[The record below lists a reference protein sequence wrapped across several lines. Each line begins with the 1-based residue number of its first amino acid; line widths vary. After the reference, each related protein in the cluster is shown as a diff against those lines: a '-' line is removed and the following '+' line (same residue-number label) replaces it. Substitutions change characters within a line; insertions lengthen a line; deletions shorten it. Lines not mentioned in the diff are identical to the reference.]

1 MHKTTFAGVA
11 STFVVCFAF
20 WILLTWSLVV
30 QELLAGGI
38 VSLAVALFSSR
49 FFIHEKATWFF
60 NPVKLINAIA
70 FWLFIFPVELVK
82 ANVDVAKR
90 CFTGCKNVNPG
101 IVKVPVDLKSTYGQ
115 AALANAITLTPGTIT
130 MEITEEEGQTYYYV
144 HWIDAKLPGGQEA
157 GEAIKGR
164 LERGLRRV
172 WE

>member
-20 WILLTWSLVV
+20 WILLTWSLDG

-38 VSLAVALFSSR
+38 VSLAVALFSAR
-49 FFIHEKATWFF
+49 FFIHEKAAWFF
-60 NPVKLINAIA
+60 NPVKLINGIV

-82 ANVDVAKR
+82 ANVDMAKR
-90 CFTGCKNVNPG
+90 CFTGSKNVNPG
-101 IVKVPVDLKSTYGQ
+101 IVKVPVDLKSIYGQ

-130 MEITEEEGQTYYYV
+130 MEITEEDGQTYYYV
-144 HWIDAKLPGGQEA
+144 HWIDAKFPGGQEA

-164 LERGLRRV
+164 LERGLRRI

>member
-1 MHKTTFAGVA
+1 MRKTTFAGVV
-11 STFVVCFAF
+11 STFVVCYVF
-20 WILLTWSLVV
+20 WILLTWSLDV

-49 FFIHEKATWFF
+49 FFNHEKAGWFF
-60 NPVKLINAIA
+60 NPVKLINGIV
-70 FWLFIFPVELVK
+70 FWLFIFPVELIK

-101 IVKVPVDLKSTYGQ
+101 IVKIPVDLKSMYGQ

-130 MEITEEEGQTYYYV
+130 MEIIEEEGQTYYYV

-164 LERGLRRV
+164 LERGLRRG

>member
-1 MHKTTFAGVA
+1 MHKTTFSGVV
-11 STFVVCFAF
+11 STFVVCFGF
-20 WILLTWSLVV
+20 WMLLTWSLDS
-30 QELLAGGI
+30 QELITGAV
-38 VSLAVALFSSR
+38 VSLLVALFSSR
-49 FFIHEKATWFF
+49 FFIHKKAGWFF
-60 NPVKLINAIA
+60 NPAKLINGIV

-90 CFTGCKNVNPG
+90 CFGGCKNVDPG
-101 IVKVPVDLKSTYGQ
+101 IVKVPVDLKSLYGQ

-130 MEITEEEGQTYYYV
+130 MEITEEDGQTYYYI
-144 HWIDAKLPGGQEA
+144 HWIDAKLPGGEEA